1 MYFKAAP
8 QIIMARFTGEYIC
21 KLDAKGRL
29 VLPAKL
35 KAAIPESNGSELMMI
50 QGFEPCLVL
59 YTILEYNKTYSKVA
73 GLDELKKED
82 RNIQRNFFRR
92 NIDVELDNTGR
103 FIIPKHMMQAV
114 RIEKEVKVVGVGN
127 RMEVWNPE
135 VLEEYIL
142 DSEELSDQVQMAV
155 TKQ

>member
-1 MYFKAAP
+1 
-8 QIIMARFTGEYIC
+8 MARFTGEYIC

-35 KAAIPESNGSELMMI
+35 KAAIPDSNGNELMMI

-59 YTILEYNKTYSKVA
+59 YTLLEYNKTYSKVA

-103 FIIPKHMMQAV
+103 FIIPKNMMQAV
-114 RIEKEVKVVGVGN
+114 KIDKEVKVVGVGN
-127 RMEVWNPE
+127 RMELWNPE

>member
-1 MYFKAAP
+1 MT
-8 QIIMARFTGEYIC
+8 RFTGEYLC

-35 KAAIPESNGSELMMI
+35 KAAIPEINGNELMMI

-59 YTILEYNKTYSKVA
+59 YTSLEYNKTYSKVA

-103 FIIPKHMMQAV
+103 FIIPKNMMQAV
-114 RIEKEVKVVGVGN
+114 KIDKEVKVVGVGN
-127 RMEVWNPE
+127 RMELWNPE

-155 TKQ
+155 TKP

>member
-1 MYFKAAP
+1 
-8 QIIMARFTGEYIC
+8 MARFTGEYIC

-92 NIDVELDNTGR
+92 NIDVELDNAGR
-103 FIIPKHMMQAV
+103 FLIPKSMKEAV
-114 RIEKEVKVVGVGN
+114 KIDKLVRVVGVGN
-127 RMEVWNPE
+127 RMEIWNPE
-135 VLEEYIL
+135 VLEDYLME
-142 DSEELSDQVQMAV
+142 SEELSNQVQNAV
-155 TKQ
+155 SRQ